1 MQPKNIILN
10 SLKQSFLSIWKN
22 KSLFVLLLILQIV
35 FFIIFSVMNLTYQAK
50 ILANIQSITSYLSQ
64 QKLDEASATD
74 NLLQQKNLLGED
86 PLLISR
92 NFKEMVNNFRA
103 YLIYIFTLLIV
114 FISTAWALT
123 HRLFQ
128 KFNSKQFAKI
138 FFKIFVVLLFYLGLI
153 FLFFFSLLN
162 ISVVQ
167 LATPSQL
174 LLKYV
179 PFFIF
184 SVILAYF
191 MFVSLSLSH
200 YTELKNI
207 VQKTLSIGIRKI
219 HYILAVYLINIF
231 LFITSMIL
239 LYYFIEK
246 NLLILILSL
255 MLMIFSFV
263 FGRIFM
269 VNVVDKLEKI

>member
-1 MQPKNIILN
+1 MPQNIILN
-10 SLKQSFLSIWKN
+10 SLKQSLISIWKN
-22 KSLFVLLLILQIV
+22 KSLFVLLFILQVV
-35 FFIIFSVMNLTYQAK
+35 FFIIFSVINLTYQAK
-50 ILANIQSITSYLSQ
+50 ILTNIQAITSYLSQ
-64 QKLDEASATD
+64 QKLDEASATA
-74 NLLQQKNLLGED
+74 NLLQQKSLLGDD

-92 NFKEMVNNFRA
+92 NFNEMVKNFRL
-103 YLIYIFTLLIV
+103 YLIYAFILLVI
-114 FISTAWALT
+114 FISMAWVIT
-123 HRLFQ
+123 HRLSY
-128 KFNSKQFAKI
+128 KFNSKQFAKNFFNI
-138 FFKIFVVLLFYLGLI
+138 FLVLLFYLGLI

-174 LLKYV
+174 LIKYV

-207 VQKTLSIGIRKI
+207 VQKTLSIGIRKMR
-219 HYILAVYLINIF
+219 YILAAYFINIF
-231 LFITSMIL
+231 LFIMPIIL

-246 NLLILILSL
+246 NLFILILSL

-269 VNVVDKLEKI
+269 VSVVEKLE